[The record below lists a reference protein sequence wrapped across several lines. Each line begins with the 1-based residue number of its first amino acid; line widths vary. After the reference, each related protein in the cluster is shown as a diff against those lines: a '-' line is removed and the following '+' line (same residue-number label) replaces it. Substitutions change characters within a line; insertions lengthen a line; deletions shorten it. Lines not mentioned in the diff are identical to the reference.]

1 MGCSVCLAEMSEQAE
16 WRTWSLA
23 GLEVTQLRF
32 DYQFHVHMWLPDR
45 DLLVSF
51 GTPFAL
57 RLRAG
62 EPRTFD
68 PERNESL
75 GPLLSVLH
83 LPVTQFAAS
92 SEGECALLFGDGA
105 ELRGTPHERYEAW
118 ESRGTGDLASA
129 SLLCGVGGGSP
140 WG

>member
-1 MGCSVCLAEMSEQAE
+1 MGPFECLADMSERSE
-16 WRTWSLA
+16 WLTWSLA

-32 DYQFHVHMWLPDR
+32 DYQFHVHVWSPDR

-51 GTPFAL
+51 GAPFTL
-57 RLRAG
+57 RPPEG
-62 EPRTFD
+62 EPHTFD

-75 GPLLSVLH
+75 GPLLSLLH

-92 SEGECALLFGDGA
+92 SGGECALLFGGGA
-105 ELRGTPHERYEAW
+105 ELRGAPHERYEAW
-118 ESRGTGDLASA
+118 ESHGKGDLASA

-140 WG
+140 WE